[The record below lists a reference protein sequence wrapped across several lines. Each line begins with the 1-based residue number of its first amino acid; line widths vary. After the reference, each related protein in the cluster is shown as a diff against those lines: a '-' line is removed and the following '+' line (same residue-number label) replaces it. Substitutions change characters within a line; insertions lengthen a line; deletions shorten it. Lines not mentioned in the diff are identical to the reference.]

1 MVELRIIQAVNF
13 SYIVSFGNSLASGF
27 QLISP
32 PELLIRQLATPRVL
46 DCGICLPHVISVYTK
61 HPKTDQDRPPIR

>member
-46 DCGICLPHVISVYTK
+46 DCGICLLHVIAVGTK
-61 HPKTDQDRPPIR
+61 SPKAGEDLPPIQ